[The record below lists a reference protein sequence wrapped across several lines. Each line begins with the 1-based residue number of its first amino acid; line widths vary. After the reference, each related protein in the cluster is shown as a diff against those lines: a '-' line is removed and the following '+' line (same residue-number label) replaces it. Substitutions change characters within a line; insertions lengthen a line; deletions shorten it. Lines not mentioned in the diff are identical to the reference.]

1 MIWLALTLDY
11 AALLAFA
18 LGMDV
23 HHRAILGRG
32 PSPDRR
38 RAWKCAGGALLALA
52 LAASVWAHGIGVGL
66 VLWFAGWAACGLLLT
81 LLLER
86 APRFCLLPALAGV
99 LTAALVTAISAATG

>member
-1 MIWLALTLDY
+1 MTWLALTLDY

-18 LGMDV
+18 LGMDA

-52 LAASVWAHGIGVGL
+52 LAASVWAHGIGVGV

-86 APRFCLLPALAGV
+86 CPRLCALPAFACLL
-99 LTAALVTAISAATG
+99 AAASAAANG